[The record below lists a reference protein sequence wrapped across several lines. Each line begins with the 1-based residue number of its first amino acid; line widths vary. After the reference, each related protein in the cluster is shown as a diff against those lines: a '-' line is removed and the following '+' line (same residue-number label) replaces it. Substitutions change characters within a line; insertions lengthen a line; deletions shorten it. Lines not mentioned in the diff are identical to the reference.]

1 MQLTSWAMAPPP
13 ARNPQEEQSQRAA
26 RALDERLLALAALLD
41 RVLAKDTAVSL
52 AEGCRALLN
61 ALVLLPS
68 EDVALL
74 GSVLNGA
81 RLWMLN
87 GEDPDSFYRMTAESA
102 HVGAEGFEN
111 IQAYRT
117 IAAVTRARE
126 LMTAALT
133 PWDATSRAH
142 LALIY
147 RRDPPSDGDVAGPL
161 RVGAHNV
168 YCTTDRSRLEVRF
181 MRLDPVWRDLSSW
194 LTLPLPKGLPDP
206 GNYITAGR
214 GSLYYAFD
222 QTGTLLYLCG
232 TLYRIAEDGGAERI
246 GGADLR
252 TNPKLVPGLE
262 NSIAHATFAS
272 SRVQQQLVTLKDG
285 RPLLLL
291 MLVARH
297 PPEAAGQPGAPA
309 LMAYVGVDAGTGE
322 LRWREDVWSPKL
334 DVLAGC
340 SVDPIESWLF
350 DEAKQR
356 CLYLVRVTEKEEA
369 PASTRPPDSNFQKL
383 FRPSQQSAPQ
393 MRDARYLRLEE
404 RDAVSGQVLR
414 RVSLREVLPREVNAR
429 GECHIELHGEKVY
442 FSLLNNEGQV
452 QEKLGAFDLQTNR
465 FNTTPAPPPAAPGA
479 DASLGPCRLHVVRQ
493 LLRFTPPTD
502 WRFAGADR
510 NAQLVYR

>member
-1 MQLTSWAMAPPP
+1 LTSWAMAPPP

-26 RALDERLLALAALLD
+26 HALDERLLALAAVLE

-52 AEGCRALLN
+52 GEGCRALLN
-61 ALVLLPS
+61 ALVLLPP

-74 GSVLNGA
+74 GPVLNGA

-87 GEDPDSFYRMTAESA
+87 GEDPDRFYRMTAESSQIGPDA
-102 HVGAEGFEN
+102 FESV
-111 IQAYRT
+111 QAYRS

-126 LMTAALT
+126 LMTAALL

-142 LALIY
+142 LTLIY
-147 RRDPPSDGDVAGPL
+147 RRDPPWDGDVAGPL
-161 RVGAHNV
+161 RVGAHTV
-168 YCTTDRSRLEVRF
+168 YCTTDRARLEVRF
-181 MRLDPVWRDLSSW
+181 RRLDPVWRDLTAW

-206 GNYITAGR
+206 GNYIAAGR

-222 QTGTLLYLCG
+222 QTGTLLFLCG
-232 TLYRIAEDGGAERI
+232 SLYRIAENGAADRI
-246 GGADLR
+246 GGVDLR
-252 TNPKLVPGLE
+252 AQPKLVPGLE

-297 PPEAAGQPGAPA
+297 PPGAVGQPGAPA
-309 LMAYVGVDAGTGE
+309 LMAYVGIDAITGE
-322 LRWREDVWSPKL
+322 VRWREDVWSPKL
-334 DVLAGC
+334 DALAGC

-350 DEAKQR
+350 DEAQGR
-356 CLYLVRVTEKEEA
+356 CLYLVRVTEREEA

-383 FRPSQQSAPQ
+383 FRPSQTAEPQ

-404 RDAVSGQVLR
+404 RDAASGEVLR

-429 GECHIELHGEKVY
+429 GECHIELHGDKLY
-442 FSLLNNEGQV
+442 FSLLNNEGEV
-452 QEKLGAFDLQTNR
+452 QAKLGAFDLQTNR
-465 FNTTPAPPPAAPGA
+465 FNSTPAPQPPAQGA
-479 DASLGPCRLHVVRQ
+479 DASLGPCRMHVVRQ

>member
-1 MQLTSWAMAPPP
+1 LTSWAMAPPP

-26 RALDERLLALAALLD
+26 HALDERLLALAAVLE

-52 AEGCRALLN
+52 GEGCRALLN
-61 ALVLLPS
+61 ALVLLPP

-74 GSVLNGA
+74 GPVLNGA

-87 GEDPDSFYRMTAESA
+87 GEDPDRFYRMTAESSQIGPDA
-102 HVGAEGFEN
+102 FESV
-111 IQAYRT
+111 QAYRS

-126 LMTAALT
+126 LMAAALT

-142 LALIY
+142 LTLIY
-147 RRDPPSDGDVAGPL
+147 RRDPPWDGDVAGPL
-161 RVGAHNV
+161 HVGAHTV
-168 YCTTDRSRLEVRF
+168 YCTTDRARLEVRF
-181 MRLDPVWRDLSSW
+181 RRLDPVWRDLTAW

-206 GNYITAGR
+206 GNYIAAGR

-222 QTGTLLYLCG
+222 QTGMLLFLCG
-232 TLYRIAEDGGAERI
+232 SLYRIAENGGAERI
-246 GGADLR
+246 GGVDLR
-252 TNPKLVPGLE
+252 AQPRLVPGLE

-285 RPLLLL
+285 RPMLLL

-309 LMAYVGVDAGTGE
+309 LMAYVGIDAITGE
-322 LRWREDVWSPKL
+322 VRWREDVWSPKL
-334 DVLAGC
+334 DTLAGC

-350 DEAKQR
+350 DQAQGR

-383 FRPSQQSAPQ
+383 FRPSQPAEPH

-404 RDAVSGQVLR
+404 RDAASGQVLR

-429 GECHIELHGEKVY
+429 GECHIELHGDKLY
-442 FSLLNNEGQV
+442 FSLLNNEGEV
-452 QEKLGAFDLQTNR
+452 QAKLGAFDLQTNR
-465 FNTTPAPPPAAPGA
+465 FNNTPAPRPPAQGA
-479 DASLGPCRLHVVRQ
+479 DASLGPCRMHVVRQ